1 MDTSK
6 DDSDEDILWRLTAD
20 QRQQIYN
27 EEKRRRKQSAPMFSK
42 QTKILIVA
50 YLLGCV
56 LIYFGIPQSFIAF
69 CVTGQWTHKPETDIF
84 GSLVNAAVELI
95 RPFLAAV
102 VCAWLFLMF
111 SDFGLGVVTY

>member
-27 EEKRRRKQSAPMFSK
+27 EEKRRMKQSAPMFSK

-69 CVTGQWTHKPETDIF
+69 CGTGQWTYKPETDIF